1 MPRAA
6 MQCTG
11 TSSGCHWHR
20 CDWHW
25 QPASEARPAGGENC
39 DIIRV
44 LASESV
50 LVFKDST
57 FASWPCVLPQT
68 DHDGPGGAAPV
79 SQPEMAVIMPV
90 IVTAVAPS
98 SPPNVPAAARSD
110 SAPKG
115 ALSAT
120 HRPGGCSAAANWM
133 CASWRHRAMVGGVV
147 LAVAVVILVGSL
159 AAPRRNHSS
168 TPSRKGVNLNG
179 ASSNGVSE
187 SCRWCQCVYRGGGP
201 PGAACASGSSA
212 VR

>member
-6 MQCTG
+6 MQRTG
-11 TSSGCHWHR
+11 TSSGCHCQWHR
-20 CDWHW
+20 CDW
-25 QPASEARPAGGENC
+25 QPASEARPGGENC

-68 DHDGPGGAAPV
+68 DHDGPAGGAAPV
-79 SQPEMAVIMPV
+79 LQPEMAVN
-90 IVTAVAPS
+90 VTAVAPF

-120 HRPGGCSAAANWM
+120 HQRGCSAAANWM
-133 CASWRHRAMVGGVV
+133 CASWRHRAMVVGVV

-159 AAPRRNHSS
+159 AAPRRTHSG
-168 TPSRKGVNLNG
+168 TPSRKGVNG

-187 SCRWCQCVYRGGGP
+187 SCRCLCQSRHWFHWQC
-201 PGAACASGSSA
+201 CALTTSTGNLLKS
-212 VR
+212 